1 MAIVNN
7 GKTNGVTHGQLCSSA
22 YTEPLG
28 LRCSVCGESSLDI
41 YWIGLQIL
49 NAPAPSLGVAE
60 KYCVLLRNALVMR
73 QSQVLG

>member
-7 GKTNGVTHGQLCSSA
+7 GKANGVTHGQLCSSA

-28 LRCSVCGESSLDI
+28 LRGCVGGESSLDE

-49 NAPAPSLGVAE
+49 NKPAPSLGVAD
-60 KYCVLLRNALVMR
+60 KDGVLLRNAHVMR